1 MNPQSK
7 TFIKAVICNF
17 VLAAQLIFINQANS
31 AGPVGKIENIDFS
44 FEGVFGTYDK
54 KQLQRGLQ
62 VFTEVCA
69 GCHGLK
75 HVAYRNLGDKGGP
88 ELPPEQVK
96 AYAAQF
102 DIYDADID
110 DDRSAVPS
118 DYFSGSMVENA
129 PNLSL
134 IAKARAGGAEYIVS
148 LLKRATLYTLRHLRV
163 P

>member
-1 MNPQSK
+1 MNLQSR
-7 TFIKAVICNF
+7 TFFKPIICYF
-17 VLAAQLIFINQANS
+17 ILAAQLIFINQAHS
-31 AGPVGKIENIDFS
+31 AGPVGKIDDVDFS

-96 AYAAQF
+96 AYATQF
-102 DIYDADID
+102 DIYDPDID
-110 DDRSAVPS
+110 DDRSA
-118 DYFSGSMVENA
+118 
-129 PNLSL
+129 
-134 IAKARAGGAEYIVS
+134 
-148 LLKRATLYTLRHLRV
+148 
-163 P
+163 

>member
-31 AGPVGKIENIDFS
+31 AGPVGKIEDVDFS

-88 ELPPEQVK
+88 EHLLS
-96 AYAAQF
+96 
-102 DIYDADID
+102 
-110 DDRSAVPS
+110 RSKHTP
-118 DYFSGSMVENA
+118 
-129 PNLSL
+129 LSL
-134 IAKARAGGAEYIVS
+134 IFMTPTLTTIEAQY
-148 LLKRATLYTLRHLRV
+148 LLITLVGLW
-163 P
+163 